1 VSPGVRVIRFTR
13 VADSRRA
20 GPAGP
25 VFVAGVVLHE
35 QPVPV
40 GHIVVQDRSWH
51 YVLADGIPCGLTS
64 TISRQDLEEQ
74 IVQHHFGPPEA
85 AEPAHSESALALA
98 V

>member
-1 VSPGVRVIRFTR
+1 VSPGVHVIRFTR

-25 VFVAGVVLHE
+25 EFVAGVVLHE

-40 GHIVVQDRSWH
+40 GHIVAQDRSWR
-51 YVLADGIPCGLTS
+51 YLLADGAPSGLAS

-74 IVQHHFGPPEA
+74 IVQHHFGSPEA
-85 AEPAHSESALALA
+85 AQPAHAESTLALA